1 MIIPTPKM
9 ILTPK
14 VRKTLDIVSRITIAV
29 LALSYL
35 VYRVSIIPENQI
47 GMFLNSIFQGNESI
61 NILAFIFILLLI
73 NVGLEAYK
81 WKLLI
86 KKSENVSFINSLK
99 AVLGG
104 MTVSVFTPNRVG
116 EFVGRVFVL
125 KKTDPLRGILLTIVG
140 SISQLLVTIVFGT
153 ISFLLFAPIF
163 LTKFLPDSIWL
174 INGFSFTLVMAS
186 MIYVTLYFNIS
197 VLHRVSF
204 IVPSKYANR
213 LQSSINA
220 IADFNRLQL
229 LKIVSLSA
237 LRYVVFSTQFFL
249 ALRLMGVQ
257 LSIFQCYVIISLI
270 YLALAAIPS
279 VALSE
284 IGVRGSVSVFLFGLV
299 AGNQGLTNTDSLAVI
314 SAATFIWF
322 INIGLPSLA
331 GVWVVF
337 KLKFFR
343 A

>member
-1 MIIPTPKM
+1 M

-14 VRKTLDIVSRITIAV
+14 VQKTLDIVARITIAV

-35 VYRVSIIPENQI
+35 AYRVSIIPENQI
-47 GMFLNSIFQGNESI
+47 GLFLNSLFQGNESI
-61 NILAFIFILLLI
+61 EILVFIFILLLI
-73 NVGLEAYK
+73 NLGLEAYK
-81 WKLLI
+81 WRLLI
-86 KKSENVSFINSLK
+86 EKTENVSFINSVK

-104 MTVSVFTPNRVG
+104 MAVSVFTPNRVG

-153 ISFLLFAPIF
+153 IAFLLFAPVF
-163 LTKFLPDSIWL
+163 LSKYLPDSIWL
-174 INGFSFTLVMAS
+174 INGFSFTLIIAS
-186 MIYVTLYFNIS
+186 IIYTTLFFNIS

-204 IVPSKYANR
+204 IIPSKYSSR
-213 LQSSINA
+213 LQSSIDA
-220 IADFNRLQL
+220 IADFTRWQL
-229 LKIVSLSA
+229 LSIVSLSA

-257 LSIFQCYVIISLI
+257 HPVFQCYVIISLI

-299 AGNQGLTNTDSLAVI
+299 AGSQGLNNTDSLAII
-314 SAATFIWF
+314 SAATFIWLV
-322 INIGLPSLA
+322 NIGLPSLV
-331 GVWVVF
+331 GVWVVLR
-337 KLKFFR
+337 LKFFR
-343 A
+343 S